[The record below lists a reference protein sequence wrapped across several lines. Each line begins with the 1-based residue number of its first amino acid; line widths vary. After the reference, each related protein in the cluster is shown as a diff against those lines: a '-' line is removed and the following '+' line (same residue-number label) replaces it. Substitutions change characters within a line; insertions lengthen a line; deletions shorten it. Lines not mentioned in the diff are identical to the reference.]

1 MIAMYGGSSVRS
13 TIDKLLRRLIRTA
26 LDDIG
31 YALGHGLLYYRNRPY
46 PYDVTTNLTL
56 VNGGGPNVFGAY
68 TLLVPIGTYDFNE
81 PPNRIKVHGVILES
95 IPAND
100 TYIIEFASSTDG
112 VIIHQILGAV
122 RFARLGVFV
131 RSFRIDAP
139 CRPFPNDTLAL
150 YARLKSGAG
159 GGGNLLLSLALDH
172 YDPPSIRHA
181 PTTGTWPTG

>member
-1 MIAMYGGSSVRS
+1 MYGGSSVRS

-56 VNGGGPNVFGAY
+56 VDGGGPNVFGAY